1 MKKNILILIAG
12 LMLLGTSCS
21 KDFLSVNE
29 VNPNTPSK
37 VEAKL
42 VLPAALNAIAFN
54 MNYPRRFEFAYL
66 WHGLWSVSAGYSQ
79 PQFLVQ
85 YKLRNSDYQQAFLDF
100 YTTANNLNAIEKG
113 STEVYYVAIAKI
125 MKAYIFQNL
134 VDCWGD
140 VPYSEAF
147 QAEAGNLKPV
157 YDKQKDIYED
167 LVVQLDAAMASIQ
180 GAPVTATAVDP
191 NSDIIYG
198 GDMSKWLKFANTLKL
213 RILIH
218 QAGMDGR
225 ASYITDAIATTSSI
239 GYIGAGEGALNN
251 PGYTASF
258 NTVTDNKENP
268 CYGLFYNASANANT
282 DGISYYFA
290 GRDAVDYYLATSDPR
305 LAKFFQTCKTSD
317 GSDYNG
323 NYFGYLPADL
333 TSQDST
339 SKLGYVAGD
348 EGTMIGTPT
357 KSAPILTDFESL
369 FIQAEAAQ
377 RGLIAGDAKSLYES
391 ALTQSFEYMGLG
403 INAPSFISQ
412 PNPKVNYDNAQDKL
426 ELILTQKWASL
437 NGIAPVEIWTD
448 YRRTGYPSNLH
459 FSVDPALAGPGT
471 PPVRLLYPQDEINVN
486 NANVLAAKAS
496 QNWVSEFDTKIF
508 WQNR

>member
-42 VLPAALNAIAFN
+42 VLPAALNAVAFT

-66 WHGLWSVSAGYSQ
+66 WYGLWSVSSGYSQ

-100 YTTANNLNAIEKG
+100 YTTANNLNDIEKG

-147 QAEAGNLKPV
+147 QAEAGNLKPK
-157 YDKQKDIYED
+157 YDKQQDIYED
-167 LVVQLDAAMASIQ
+167 LVVKLDEAMASIQ
-180 GAPVTATAVDP
+180 NAPITATAVDP

-198 GDMSKWLKFANTLKL
+198 GDMAKWLKFANTLKL

-225 ASYITDAIATTSSI
+225 SGYITDAIATTASI

-258 NTVTDNKENP
+258 TSVTDNKENP
-268 CYGLFYNASANANT
+268 FYGLFFNASANGNS
-282 DGISYYFA
+282 DGVAYYFA
-290 GRDAVDYYLATSDPR
+290 GKDAVDFYLAAGDPR
-305 LAKFFQTCKTSD
+305 IAKLYTTCKTAD
-317 GSDYNG
+317 GSDYSG
-323 NYFGYLPADL
+323 NYFGHLPADL
-333 TSQDST
+333 LSADST
-339 SKLGYVAGD
+339 SKLGYDPGD
-348 EGTMIGTPT
+348 PGTMIGTPS

-377 RGLIAGDAKSLYES
+377 RGLIAGNAKSFYES
-391 ALTQSFEYMGLG
+391 AVTQSFAYMGFPATDAANFLAQE
-403 INAPSFISQ
+403 NA
-412 PNPKVNYDNAQDKL
+412 KANYDFTTDKL
-426 ELILTQKWASL
+426 KLIMTQKWAAL
-437 NGIAPVEIWTD
+437 NGVAPVEIWTD
-448 YRRTGYPSNLH
+448 YRRTGFPSDLV
-459 FSVDPALAGPGT
+459 FSVDPARASDT

-486 NANVLAAKAS
+486 NASVLAAKAS
-496 QNWVSEFDTKIF
+496 QNWVSEFETKIF